1 MCTCLQLPDT
11 CVQAQGL
18 DTVSNEP
25 FIVFNAL
32 RVLLW
37 FTIDFGI
44 LITSF
49 LRTVIIRKDF
59 CNNRALSYLERMF
72 T

>member
-1 MCTCLQLPDT
+1 MCTCSQLPDT
-11 CVQAQGL
+11 CIQSQGL
-18 DTVSNEP
+18 DNVSNEP

-37 FTIDFGI
+37 FTIDFRI

-49 LRTVIIRKDF
+49 HQTVIIRKDF
-59 CNNRALSYLERMF
+59 CDNRALSYLERML